1 MILDG
6 ILEVDDD
13 DDLQPWL
20 SRWFLIFVSDIILS
34 FSEAETDEVEGEA
47 AAEDVDEVE
56 EEEDGDVGDDEEE
69 EEGGDEDDG
78 AVATGVPETP
88 PPRRGAQ
95 AEPSWSSKF
104 CW

>member
-13 DDLQPWL
+13 GDPQPWL
-20 SRWFLIFVSDIILS
+20 SRRFLIFSSDIILS
-34 FSEAETDEVEGEA
+34 FSVAETDEVEGEA

-56 EEEDGDVGDDEEE
+56 VEEDGDGGDDEEE
-69 EEGGDEDDG
+69 GEEEEEDDG
-78 AVATGVPETP
+78 AVAAGVPETP

>member
-56 EEEDGDVGDDEEE
+56 VEEDGGDDEEE
-69 EEGGDEDDG
+69 GEDDG
-78 AVATGVPETP
+78 AIEAGVPETP